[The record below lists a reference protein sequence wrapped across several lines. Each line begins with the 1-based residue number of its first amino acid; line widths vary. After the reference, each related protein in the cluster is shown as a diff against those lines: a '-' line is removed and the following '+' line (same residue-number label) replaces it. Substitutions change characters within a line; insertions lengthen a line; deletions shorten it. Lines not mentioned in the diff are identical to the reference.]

1 MTRPTP
7 IIPAKECPRWD
18 SCSVN
23 RCPLD
28 PGYHLLKSLPDDPT
42 PKCTMERRVRER
54 IGVKYSDILP
64 WKGLTGHEIAASE
77 REARMSEA
85 QKEARKAKL
94 SSVKEKLALW
104 RARTL
109 LEAVRPQRL
118 DKKAK
123 THQET
128 GKEHTLPEDHQ

>member
-1 MTRPTP
+1 MTRPAP

-64 WKGLTGHEIAASE
+64 WKGLRNTEIASDR
-77 REARMSEA
+77 REAA
-85 QKEARKAKL
+85 LTPDQKAARAAKMGAIRQNH
-94 SSVKEKLALW
+94 LASG
-104 RARTL
+104 T
-109 LEAVRPQRL
+109 
-118 DKKAK
+118 D
-123 THQET
+123 T
-128 GKEHTLPEDHQ
+128 PENR